1 MTETAAPATGPALT
15 IPLSAALRDGTR
27 EDHARAESTPF
38 VEHLM
43 SGRLDADAYADLA
56 AQQHA
61 VYVALEDAGARLGA
75 RGASLALPA
84 LARVPA
90 IESDLARLW
99 GPGWRERIDLLPA
112 TRRYAARLRDVAATL
127 PGYVAHAYT
136 RYLGD
141 LSGGQIIK
149 RMLTRHY
156 GLADDV
162 LAFYTFDALEK
173 IKPFKDEYRARI
185 DALDLSDD
193 ERRTVVAEARRAF
206 DLNRDVF
213 AELGARHTPA
223 H

>member
-1 MTETAAPATGPALT
+1 MTRLGTEIGTETDTA
-15 IPLSAALRDGTR
+15 LSAQLREGTR

-38 VEHLM
+38 VADLM
-43 SGRLDADAYADLA
+43 AGRLDVAAYADLA

-61 VYVALEDAGARLGA
+61 VYVALEAAGAALGE
-75 RGASLALPA
+75 RGASVALPA

-99 GPGWRERIDLLPA
+99 GPAWRDRVDLLPA
-112 TRRYAARLRDVAATL
+112 TRRYAERLREVASTL

-149 RMLTRHY
+149 RMLARHY

-162 LAFYTFDALEK
+162 LAFYTFDALER

-185 DALDLSDD
+185 DALELTGD
-193 ERRTVVAEARRAF
+193 ERRAVVAEARGAF

-213 AELGARHTPA
+213 AELGARHAPA
-223 H
+223 P